1 VLNIE
6 GGRARE
12 DVHLLAVPSVVVAR
26 LFDQYLLSEGI
37 RGLIEETLLHALLQ
51 PRKECVG
58 YIMRALQAG

>member
-1 VLNIE
+1 MLNIE

-12 DVHLLAVPSVVVAR
+12 DVHLLAVPSVVVAG

-51 PRKECVG
+51 LPKKCVS
-58 YIMRALQAG
+58 YMMRPIQAG